1 MELSQNG
8 MEWGVLGSEDRHCVH
23 TRVFKHFEAC
33 FDAAIALYMGVYNVI
48 CFISLIT

>member
-8 MEWGVLGSEDRHCVH
+8 MKWGVLGSEGRHCTVH

-33 FDAAIALYMGVYNVI
+33 FDAAVALYMGV
-48 CFISLIT
+48 